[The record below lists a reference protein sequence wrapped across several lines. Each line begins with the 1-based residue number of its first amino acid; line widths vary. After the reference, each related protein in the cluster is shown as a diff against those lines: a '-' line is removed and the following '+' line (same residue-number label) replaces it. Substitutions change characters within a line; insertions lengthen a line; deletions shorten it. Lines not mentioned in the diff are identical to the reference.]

1 MELKEAFAEALRNM
15 RLRKGLTQEDFGLVS
30 SRTYISSLER
40 GMKGVTLEKVTQLA
54 DRMEVH
60 PLSVLVECFRV
71 QSGDSLEELFETI
84 RGQLTEAK

>member
-1 MELKEAFAEALRNM
+1 MELKAAFAEALRNM

-60 PLSVLVECFRV
+60 PLTLLVDCYKV
-71 QSGDSLEELFETI
+71 QSGQTLEELFEMI
-84 RGQLTEAK
+84 RTQLTDAK